1 MSNEDREKHLRLVA
15 LIVESPPSVH
25 VDESMLEGMDRRWTG
40 HLLAMPEENKQKLR
54 SLAEHTVAPPQGVH
68 VDDETMLVNKAN
80 AERHDIDCRSTAKRH
95 AADNASP
102 IQNIR
107 KKEKPTTEKVEHPK
121 RIKLMSPELD
131 LHSPNCKGGE
141 HFGSECISESISAS
155 ISESISASISESIS
169 ASISRSD

>member
-54 SLAEHTVAPPQGVH
+54 SLAEHTVAPPLR
-68 VDDETMLVNKAN
+68 MLVDKPNV
-80 AERHDIDCRSTAKRH
+80 ERQDIDCRSTAKRH
-95 AADNASP
+95 AAE
-102 IQNIR
+102 
-107 KKEKPTTEKVEHPK
+107 KEKPTPEKVEHPR

-141 HFGSECISESISAS
+141 HFGSECISESISP
-155 ISESISASISESIS
+155 SISASISAGISEGIS

>member
-54 SLAEHTVAPPQGVH
+54 SLAEHTVAPPLR
-68 VDDETMLVNKAN
+68 MLVDKPN
-80 AERHDIDCRSTAKRH
+80 AERQDIDCRSTAKRH

-102 IQNIR
+102 IQKMR
-107 KKEKPTTEKVEHPK
+107 KKEKPTPEKVEHPK

-155 ISESISASISESIS
+155 ISESISASIS
-169 ASISRSD
+169 RSD